1 MGIWLQL
8 QITQEVN
15 NIKVI
20 LSHLRTQ
27 YRRINII
34 IVEFGILS
42 RGTPDHY
49 LKEIYVKLLRLL
61 VGHCFTLIKRW
72 KVYYMLL
79 LCVGFEDVY
88 RN

>member
-1 MGIWLQL
+1 M
-8 QITQEVN
+8 
-15 NIKVI
+15 
-20 LSHLRTQ
+20 
-27 YRRINII
+27 
-34 IVEFGILS
+34 EFGILS

-79 LCVGFEDVY
+79 LCVGYEDVY